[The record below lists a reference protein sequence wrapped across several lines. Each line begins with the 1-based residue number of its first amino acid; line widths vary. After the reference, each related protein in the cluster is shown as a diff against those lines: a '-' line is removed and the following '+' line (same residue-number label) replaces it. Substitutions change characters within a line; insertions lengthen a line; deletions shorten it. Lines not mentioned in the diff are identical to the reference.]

1 MLAWLVVLGL
11 LLQVSGKDDLL
22 RCSTDGK
29 PGTVCKC
36 GKKTTDPT
44 RIIGGQDAGV
54 NEYPWMVSLL
64 LFRDKINFIKTTS
77 VCGGSLVA
85 SQWVLTAAHCV
96 LDFGKYLGIIG
107 NHLLPFNATLHLNLN
122 ITTHK
127 GPLPRKLL
135 QFSKA
140 IPHPDYN
147 EKNID
152 NDIALMK
159 LSEPLDINIY
169 TPLCLPCKNDNFIGK
184 KAWATGWGFN
194 DHINNTFSDVLQEV
208 DLSVVSNEKCNEQ
221 FNTPDLMTEAMLCA
235 GKDRDHTIC
244 KG

>member
-44 RIIGGQDAGV
+44 RIIGGQDAG
-54 NEYPWMVSLL
+54 
-64 LFRDKINFIKTTS
+64 
-77 VCGGSLVA
+77 
-85 SQWVLTAAHCV
+85 
-96 LDFGKYLGIIG
+96 
-107 NHLLPFNATLHLNLN
+107 
-122 ITTHK
+122 